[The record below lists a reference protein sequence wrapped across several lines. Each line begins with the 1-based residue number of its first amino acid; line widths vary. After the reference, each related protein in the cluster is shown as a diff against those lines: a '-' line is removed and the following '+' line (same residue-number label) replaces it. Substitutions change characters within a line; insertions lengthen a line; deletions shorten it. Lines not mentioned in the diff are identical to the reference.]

1 MPSKGAVGEVGLVAQ
16 MAEEK
21 IDIEIAG
28 TVQQRISAC
37 LNVLDNLLSSKQP
50 VVSSMVVAQ
59 KHALSKMNLIQSVL
73 HIMGI
78 RDMKSVS
85 KNSSLAELGKKTVFS
100 PFFEKITFSFERF
113 LTLNNLV
120 VLFKGMDSLM
130 AVEIK
135 QALERE
141 FEVILTAQ
149 ELRSLTFG
157 RLQELTDSGGKC
169 DKSSAIIQEL
179 PANISDVQK
188 NMLLRSLGNEATAP
202 QIILPLNVTD
212 ATKQGDTYAMFIPG
226 VEGVISPVLYKL
238 CKTIEVPVYGLQ
250 LHAHCREE
258 SLSNLISL
266 ISKVTQKSFSV

>member
-85 KNSSLAELGKKTVFS
+85 KNSSLAELGKKLVFLH
-100 PFFEKITFSFERF
+100 FS
-113 LTLNNLV
+113 
-120 VLFKGMDSLM
+120 K
-130 AVEIK
+130 K
-135 QALERE
+135 
-141 FEVILTAQ
+141 
-149 ELRSLTFG
+149 
-157 RLQELTDSGGKC
+157 
-169 DKSSAIIQEL
+169 
-179 PANISDVQK
+179 
-188 NMLLRSLGNEATAP
+188 
-202 QIILPLNVTD
+202 
-212 ATKQGDTYAMFIPG
+212 
-226 VEGVISPVLYKL
+226 
-238 CKTIEVPVYGLQ
+238 
-250 LHAHCREE
+250 
-258 SLSNLISL
+258 
-266 ISKVTQKSFSV
+266 